1 MIITC
6 GALCKALKSS
16 GWFKVSTQHVLP
28 AITSSRVSIYLSA
41 VLFFFDGLQ
50 KVGER
55 SNAEDT
61 QREEEE
67 VNEGEEMRGRGSRA
81 RKYKSESE
89 LLHQYMLQSRFSLGR
104 F

>member
-1 MIITC
+1 MRC
-6 GALCKALKSS
+6 SLQSSQSS

-28 AITSSRVSIYLSA
+28 AIASSRVRIYLSA

-61 QREEEE
+61 QREKEE
-67 VNEGEEMRGRGSRA
+67 VNEGRKMGGRGSTA
-81 RKYKSESE
+81 RKYKSESA
-89 LLHQYMLQSRFSLGR
+89 LLHQYML
-104 F
+104 